1 MYLFSNNLPKMLR
14 QASAVLAVVLLSA
27 CASNKPYQEAALGL
41 TEVSHNRYFDRV
53 LLAPGTPLPSF
64 NRIFIEA
71 PQVEMND
78 YWLRNYRGEYTQRD
92 LERIKT
98 AYGELLQKSLSE
110 GVTEQNA
117 FTLVD
122 SATDADIIFRP
133 KLDALNL
140 YAPDLSFQGR
150 IDQYIHEA
158 GNATFDLQL
167 VDAASGKVL
176 AQFVDHSE
184 TFSNPGTIR
193 ERANRATNAR
203 YFGRLMDRWTN
214 NLMTYLTEANSFGT
228 TP

>member
-1 MYLFSNNLPKMLR
+1 MYLISNNLPKILL
-14 QASAVLAVVLLSA
+14 QAGAILAVVLLSA
-27 CASNKPYQEAALGL
+27 CASNKPYRDAAPGL

-64 NRIFIEA
+64 NRVYIEV
-71 PQVEMND
+71 PQVAMND

-92 LERIKT
+92 LARIKT
-98 AYGELLQKSLSE
+98 AYAELLQKSLRE
-110 GVTEQNA
+110 GVIEQDA

-122 SATDADIIFRP
+122 STAEADIIFRP

-140 YAPDLSFQGR
+140 YAPDLSFHGR
-150 IDQYIHEA
+150 IDQYVHEA

-167 VDAASGKVL
+167 VDVASGKVL

-184 TFSNPGTIR
+184 TFNNPAMIR

-228 TP
+228 AP

>member
-1 MYLFSNNLPKMLR
+1 MYLLSNNLPKILL
-14 QASAVLAVVLLSA
+14 QTSALLAVIVLSA
-27 CASNKPYQEAALGL
+27 CASNKPYSEAAPGL

-53 LLAPGTPLPSF
+53 LLAPGTPFPSF
-64 NRIFIEA
+64 NRVYVEV
-71 PQVEMND
+71 PQVTMND
-78 YWLRNYRGEYTQRD
+78 YWLRNYRGDYTQRD

-98 AYGELLQKSLSE
+98 AYAELLQKSLRE
-110 GVTEQNA
+110 GITEQEA

-122 SATDADIIFRP
+122 SAADADIIFRP

-140 YAPDLSFQGR
+140 YAPDLSFHGR
-150 IDQYIHEA
+150 IDHYIHEA

-184 TFSNPGTIR
+184 TFSNPASVR

-214 NLMTYLTEANSFGT
+214 NLMAYLTEENSFGT
-228 TP
+228 AP